1 MISTFFDFLDNW
13 RIKRGVGIFRP
24 WHQEQIFIHQTYFFS
39 NQDSIYYRE
48 QIKDSVVDI
57 MMDFVQYEN
66 RDFVDEVFTSSE
78 TKIYKFFHKRRD
90 EKDRLFEGV
99 IIALCKE
106 VEKNHYDRIDLIF
119 EDIAVKNR
127 FDGEVNQVR
136 LYISPAKNF
145 AKNDYELLY
154 WDASDKKSLYLFQE
168 AYQNEIAL
176 FKRDYKKKYT
186 NLYFKLLNRFKK
198 NYLNEYFSRLKNS
211 FFINVN

>member
-1 MISTFFDFLDNW
+1 MIYTFFDFLDNW
-13 RIKRGVGIFRP
+13 RIKRGIGLFRP

-48 QIKDSVVDI
+48 QIKDSIVDI
-57 MMDFVQYEN
+57 MMDFTQYEN

-99 IIALCKE
+99 MISLFKL
-106 VEKNHYDRIDLIF
+106 VEKNRYDRIDLIF

-127 FDGEVNQVR
+127 FDGEINQVR
-136 LYISPAKNF
+136 LYISPAQNF

-154 WDASDKKSLYLFQE
+154 WDASDKKSLHVFQE
-168 AYQNEIAL
+168 AYQNEIIL
-176 FKRDYKKKYT
+176 FKRDKKKKYS
-186 NLYFKLLNRFKK
+186 NLYFRFLIELIKFYYQKYLKK
-198 NYLNEYFSRLKNS
+198 LKNS
-211 FFINVN
+211 FFNS